1 MGDWRAQ
8 KLGDSRDSKVLNN
21 TKKIGFGF
29 FFGRFVG
36 GFLGGVS
43 IFNVLLNDL
52 GLKQRHLLDFEV

>member
-1 MGDWRAQ
+1 MGDWRPQ
-8 KLGDSRDSKVLNN
+8 KLGDSRDSKGSKRHIDWLL
-21 TKKIGFGF
+21 F
-29 FFGRFVG
+29 FLGRFVG